1 MFFRKMKDFIKKENK
16 LGQKQSNFEMTKE
29 YKINEEE
36 NIKIKGDGQPYVDWF
51 DEEYNKMTAEEKKE
65 VTEIEKKLNKIFDI
79 NNDDFVKAS
88 IYGFIIG
95 DALGVPVE
103 FLSRETLKDNPIKD
117 MEEYGTHNQPKGTWS
132 DDTSMVLATIDGII
146 NSQESNIDYKKV
158 ITNFLNW
165 KQKGEFTPFGKVF
178 DIGNS
183 TSYAL
188 SVYQQHISDNNAD
201 DVICGTGNINS
212 NGNGSLMRIL
222 PISLY
227 LYYLG
232 INYNEDKFFEIIK
245 IISSMT
251 HSHIYS
257 ILGCY
262 IYTIYLIELIK
273 EKDKIIAY
281 KNMQN
286 ILQNICDKNNELI
299 DIKNI
304 YGRLVYD
311 DISKLEEKD
320 IKSSGYV
327 VDSLE
332 AAIWSVLTTNSFEES
347 ILKAVNLGEDTD
359 TIGALTGGLAGIIYG
374 YESIPQKWINYL
386 QKKDY
391 LDEIINSFMTN
402 LKKSDFKKQN
412 EDLIEKEQFGLIRK
426 YDNYLFDYYFEEDD
440 TNLKLI
446 RLDDGVEKVL
456 DKSSI
461 DKTLAK
467 GTLALESFG
476 DNDVTAF
483 GAYMSMPLTFNNV
496 NEKGKNKTF
505 CFISEETA
513 NGVYFQNIS
522 EELKNKINGDLDVFY
537 SSRELQLK
545 WNFIIL
551 HPICLEIDK
560 ENLEIIYRPLNLI
573 SDDINNQF
581 KELEQEYFN
590 LDNFFE
596 EIKVLKKYIDIQN
609 DNYEIALSEIKN
621 GRKLSHWMWYI
632 FPQIKGLGHS
642 DISKYYAINNLE
654 EAKLYLN
661 NELLRTRLIKILNEL
676 LKLETNEA
684 LEIFGDLDALKLQ
697 SSMTL
702 FNLADSTIEEFEL
715 VVKKFFDG
723 KFDGKTIDMINAMKE
738 KW

>member
-16 LGQKQSNFEMTKE
+16 LGQKQSNFEMAKE

-51 DEEYNKMTAEEKKE
+51 DEEYNKMTAVEKKE
-65 VTEIEKKLNKIFDI
+65 IDEIEKKLNKIFDI

-281 KNMQN
+281 KNIQN
-286 ILQNICDKNNELI
+286 FLQNICDKSNELI

-374 YESIPQKWINYL
+374 YDSIPQKWINDL
-386 QKKDY
+386 EKKDY
-391 LDEIINSFMTN
+391 INEFINSFMTYLDKLNPINNGECASFNGNFKDKN
-402 LKKSDFKKQN
+402 LNEFIYKDFESALKMAAKSTHDG
-412 EDLIEKEQFGLIRK
+412 EDLAIYTKDNKFITIHIINSESAIRAGYIPLVGHTEMLCAAENIDDPMKGLRK
-426 YDNYLFDYYFEEDD
+426 YYKD
-440 TNLKLI
+440 
-446 RLDDGVEKVL
+446 
-456 DKSSI
+456 
-461 DKTLAK
+461 
-467 GTLALESFG
+467 FG
-476 DNDVTAF
+476 
-483 GAYMSMPLTFNNV
+483 
-496 NEKGKNKTF
+496 
-505 CFISEETA
+505 
-513 NGVYFQNIS
+513 
-522 EELKNKINGDLDVFY
+522 
-537 SSRELQLK
+537 
-545 WNFIIL
+545 
-551 HPICLEIDK
+551 
-560 ENLEIIYRPLNLI
+560 
-573 SDDINNQF
+573 
-581 KELEQEYFN
+581 
-590 LDNFFE
+590 
-596 EIKVLKKYIDIQN
+596 EIKRLEYLEKLFYINHKK
-609 DNYEIALSEIKN
+609 
-621 GRKLSHWMWYI
+621 
-632 FPQIKGLGHS
+632 
-642 DISKYYAINNLE
+642 
-654 EAKLYLN
+654 
-661 NELLRTRLIKILNEL
+661 
-676 LKLETNEA
+676 
-684 LEIFGDLDALKLQ
+684 GDK
-697 SSMTL
+697 
-702 FNLADSTIEEFEL
+702 
-715 VVKKFFDG
+715 
-723 KFDGKTIDMINAMKE
+723 
-738 KW
+738 

>member
-79 NNDDFVKAS
+79 NNDDFIKAS

-165 KQKGEFTPFGKVF
+165 KQKGEFTPFGKIF

-188 SVYQQHISDNNAD
+188 SIYQQHIYDNNAD

-332 AAIWSVLTTNSFEES
+332 TAIWSILTTNSFEES

-374 YESIPQKWINYL
+374 YDSIPQKWIDAL
-386 QKKDY
+386 QKKNY
-391 LDEIINSFMTN
+391 IDEIIDSF
-402 LKKSDFKKQN
+402 
-412 EDLIEKEQFGLIRK
+412 IV
-426 YDNYLFDYYFEEDD
+426 Y
-440 TNLKLI
+440 
-446 RLDDGVEKVL
+446 L
-456 DKSSI
+456 DKIGLVS
-461 DKTLAK
+461 
-467 GTLALESFG
+467 
-476 DNDVTAF
+476 
-483 GAYMSMPLTFNNV
+483 
-496 NEKGKNKTF
+496 NK
-505 CFISEETA
+505 
-513 NGVYFQNIS
+513 
-522 EELKNKINGDLDVFY
+522 
-537 SSRELQLK
+537 
-545 WNFIIL
+545 
-551 HPICLEIDK
+551 
-560 ENLEIIYRPLNLI
+560 
-573 SDDINNQF
+573 DDIS
-581 KELEQEYFN
+581 
-590 LDNFFE
+590 
-596 EIKVLKKYIDIQN
+596 V
-609 DNYEIALSEIKN
+609 
-621 GRKLSHWMWYI
+621 
-632 FPQIKGLGHS
+632 
-642 DISKYYAINNLE
+642 
-654 EAKLYLN
+654 
-661 NELLRTRLIKILNEL
+661 
-676 LKLETNEA
+676 
-684 LEIFGDLDALKLQ
+684 
-697 SSMTL
+697 
-702 FNLADSTIEEFEL
+702 
-715 VVKKFFDG
+715 
-723 KFDGKTIDMINAMKE
+723 
-738 KW
+738 